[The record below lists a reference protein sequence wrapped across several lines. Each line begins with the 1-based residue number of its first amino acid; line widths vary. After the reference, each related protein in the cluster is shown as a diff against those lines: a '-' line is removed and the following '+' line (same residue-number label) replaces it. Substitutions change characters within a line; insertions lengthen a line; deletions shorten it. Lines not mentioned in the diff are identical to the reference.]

1 VTPSN
6 LPQNISPVVSPKSFA
21 ILILMDIGKSLL
33 EKTRLRL
40 LRKLF
45 RAAAPTREHIYRRFC
60 DVRAPFMS
68 ES

>member
-1 VTPSN
+1 
-6 LPQNISPVVSPKSFA
+6 
-21 ILILMDIGKSLL
+21 MDIGKSLL

-45 RAAAPTREHIYRRFC
+45 RAAAPTRERIYRRFR
-60 DVRAPFMS
+60 DVRALFMS